1 MGTKQK
7 EPGEMTVNNRIKN
20 GDQPHLRLG
29 SYNLMSGQYLNCISY
44 QPPENGLGEGL
55 ALPIQGFRGVP
66 KKRSWPAPREGTGYG
81 LEGKKR
87 AQRSYKQSEYCT
99 GYD

>member
-1 MGTKQK
+1 
-7 EPGEMTVNNRIKN
+7 MTVNIRIKN

-55 ALPIQGFRGVP
+55 ALPIQGFRGGSQEAVLA
-66 KKRSWPAPREGTGYG
+66 STEGGHRLWTGG
-81 LEGKKR
+81 QEEGAKVLLAVR
-87 AQRSYKQSEYCT
+87 ILY
-99 GYD
+99 